1 MFLDSEECEAPAY
14 PSLAGGAYILMIIPS
29 VYFGLD
35 SIFIYFNLIVRES
48 NTTSIVVS
56 HLGIRVCPRE
66 LSYRYCCFLQKTD
79 FRIDQ
84 RIGLVNQDLHAF
96 GSIVI

>member
-1 MFLDSEECEAPAY
+1 
-14 PSLAGGAYILMIIPS
+14 MIIPS

-56 HLGIRVCPRE
+56 HFGYSSLPQRII
-66 LSYRYCCFLQKTD
+66 LQILLFLTED

>member
-14 PSLAGGAYILMIIPS
+14 PSLAGGGLRILMIIPS

-66 LSYRYCCFLQKTD
+66 DYHTDIVVSYR
-79 FRIDQ
+79 
-84 RIGLVNQDLHAF
+84 
-96 GSIVI
+96 S

>member
-1 MFLDSEECEAPAY
+1 
-14 PSLAGGAYILMIIPS
+14 MIIPS

-66 LSYRYCCFLQKTD
+66 DYHTDIVVFLQKLD

-96 GSIVI
+96 